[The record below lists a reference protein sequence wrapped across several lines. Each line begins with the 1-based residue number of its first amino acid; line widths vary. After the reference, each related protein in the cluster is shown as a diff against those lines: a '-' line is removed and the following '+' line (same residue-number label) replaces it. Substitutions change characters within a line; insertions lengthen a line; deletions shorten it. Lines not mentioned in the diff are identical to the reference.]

1 MKKLF
6 VIIAIAVSGFVN
18 GQVIQASSND
28 LRIADSIRKSN
39 IDWNAVYTEFYILLN
54 EYRKENN
61 LSELVSDSTVFQVAK
76 FQSDWMLK
84 NNKLTHDNNIPGYRT
99 IEDRCEKFGV
109 NIYGGGECGTSGLI
123 LFAVAQHK
131 SIAQYILDGWKR
143 SQGHNY
149 ILLLPKP
156 TKIGLS
162 VSREKDSGNY
172 YACLVIA
179 R

>member
-6 VIIAIAVSGFVN
+6 LVFSVAISSFGFSQTLIANSDHI
-18 GQVIQASSND
+18 
-28 LRIADSIRKSN
+28 RIADSIRKSDIN
-39 IDWNAVYTEFYILLN
+39 WNLVYEEFYILLN

-61 LSELVSDSTVFQVAK
+61 LSELVFDSTVFQVAK
-76 FQSDWMLK
+76 FQSDWMST
-84 NNKLTHDNNIPGYRT
+84 NNKLTHDNDIMGYKT

-109 NIYGGGECGTSGLI
+109 NIYGGGECGIRGSILI
-123 LFAVAQHK
+123 SVVQHK
-131 SIAQYILDGWKR
+131 SIAQYLLDEWKR

-156 TKIGLS
+156 SKIALTI
-162 VSREKDSGNY
+162 SRQKDFGSY